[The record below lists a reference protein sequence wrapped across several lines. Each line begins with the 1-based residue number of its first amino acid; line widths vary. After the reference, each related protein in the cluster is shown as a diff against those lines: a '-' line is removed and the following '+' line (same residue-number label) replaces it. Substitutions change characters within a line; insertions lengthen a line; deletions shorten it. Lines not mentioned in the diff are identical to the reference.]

1 MYNLM
6 LEKDKQIE
14 LNNEIVEKL
23 ERMLKVE
30 PDGLRREKILFRIKN
45 LRAQLAELCMT
56 DEELQEL
63 IKTN

>member
-14 LNNEIVEKL
+14 LNNEIIEKL

-45 LRAQLAELCMT
+45 LRAQLAALCMT
-56 DEELQEL
+56 DEELHEL
-63 IKTN
+63 IKSN

>member
-1 MYNLM
+1 M

-14 LNNEIVEKL
+14 LNNEIIEKL

-30 PDGLRREKILFRIKN
+30 TDKLHKEKILFRIKN

-56 DEELQEL
+56 DEELHEL
-63 IKTN
+63 IKSN

>member
-1 MYNLM
+1 M

-14 LNNEIVEKL
+14 LNNEIIEKL

-30 PDGLRREKILFRIKN
+30 PDGLRREKIRFRIKN

-56 DEELQEL
+56 DEELHEL
-63 IKTN
+63 IKSN

>member
-1 MYNLM
+1 M

-14 LNNEIVEKL
+14 LNNEIIEKL

-30 PDGLRREKILFRIKN
+30 PDGLRREKIRFRIKN